1 MHVWWC
7 VGYRVQGV
15 ELNCWVES
23 KLVRLRCQ
31 SRSKL
36 FRVGYRNWL
45 LGSPGALGNYICL
58 TFQMNCANFCMVYT
72 NMLLNQYKFI
82 LIIYLLAKQQ
92 ASNLFASLPTL
103 FSLWFADSYWSWLA
117 KGNRTGDTW
126 NWGRGIRNRE
136 SVIPYVDLRCAK
148 QFVHIFICDCHCAS
162 FLGDSRPI

>member
-15 ELNCWVES
+15 GLNCWVES
-23 KLVRLRCQ
+23 KLVHLRCQ

-45 LGSPGALGNYICL
+45 LGSPGALGNYICR
-58 TFQMNCANFCMVYT
+58 TFQLNCANFCMVYT
-72 NMLLNQYKFI
+72 NMLLNQYKLI

-136 SVIPYVDLRCAK
+136 SVIPYVGIRCAK
-148 QFVHIFICDCHCAS
+148 
-162 FLGDSRPI
+162 